1 MIFVKVINLPLIEN
15 YFYFSEMQNDKVLLE
30 RRLGLLQATAINM
43 IDMVGIGPFVVLP
56 IVIQLMYGPWFIYAW
71 IAGALL
77 SLVDSLIWSELGAA
91 LPNAGGSFYFLR
103 TAYGEKSWGKLMS
116 FLYTWQTM
124 IQAPLVIASGAI
136 GFSYYAGY
144 LFELNDITSR
154 IVSGGVVILL
164 TALLYRNISTIGK
177 MSTLLWVGVV
187 GTILWII
194 WGGLQNGHLFEPIK
208 AMNDG
213 LPLNALF
220 GVALGAASVKTIYSY
235 LGYYNVCHLGS
246 EIKDPAKIIP
256 RSMLLSV
263 IGIAILYLLMNIS
276 VVSVIPWKEA
286 SESKFIVSL
295 FLEKLY
301 GTTAATIGT
310 VLILWIAFASLFAVM
325 LGYSRVPY
333 AAAKEGEFF
342 EVFSKLHPTKHFPH
356 VALIGLGIT
365 AFFFSLLFKL
375 TEVIT
380 AILAMRILVQFIGQA
395 IGLMM
400 MRKNKTIEFPFKMP
414 LYPLPVIIAIIM
426 WLAIFIS
433 TGLTFMYSGLIVIT
447 TGVFAFLIKA
457 KSKSEWPF

>member
-1 MIFVKVINLPLIEN
+1 MIFVKVTNLPLIEN
-15 YFYFSEMQNDKVLLE
+15 YFYFSAMQNDKVHLE

-177 MSTLLWVGVV
+177 MSTMLWVGVV

-208 AMNDG
+208 VMNDG
-213 LPLNALF
+213 LQLNALF

-263 IGIAILYLLMNIS
+263 IGIAFLYLLMNMS
-276 VVSVIPWKEA
+276 VVSVIPWQEA
-286 SESKFIVSL
+286 AQSKFIVSL

-342 EVFSKLHPTKHFPH
+342 SVFARLHPTKHFPH
-356 VALIGLGIT
+356 IALIGLGVT
-365 AFFFSLLFKL
+365 AFVFSLLFKL

-400 MRKNKTIEFPFKMP
+400 MRKNKTIAFPFKMP
-414 LYPLPVIIAIIM
+414 LYPLPVIVAIIM

-433 TGLTFMYSGLIVIT
+433 TGLTFMYSGLIVIA
-447 TGVFAFLIKA
+447 TGIIAYLIKA
-457 KSKSEWPF
+457 KRNKEWPF

>member
-1 MIFVKVINLPLIEN
+1 MIFVKVTNLPLIEN
-15 YFYFSEMQNDKVLLE
+15 YFYFSAMQNDKVHLE
-30 RRLGLLQATAINM
+30 RRLGLLQATAMNM

-154 IVSGGVVILL
+154 IVSGSVVILL

-177 MSTLLWVGVV
+177 MSTMLWVGVV

-208 AMNDG
+208 VMNDG
-213 LPLNALF
+213 LQLNALF

-263 IGIAILYLLMNIS
+263 VGIAFLYLLMNMS
-276 VVSVIPWKEA
+276 VVSVIPWQEA
-286 SESKFIVSL
+286 AQSKFIVSL

-342 EVFSKLHPTKHFPH
+342 SVFARLHPTKHFPH
-356 VALIGLGIT
+356 IALIGLGVT
-365 AFFFSLLFKL
+365 AFVFSLLFKL

-400 MRKNKTIEFPFKMP
+400 MRKNKTIAFPFKMP
-414 LYPLPVIIAIIM
+414 LYPLPVIVAIIM

-433 TGLTFMYSGLIVIT
+433 TGLTFMYSGLIVIA
-447 TGVFAFLIKA
+447 TGIIAYLIKA
-457 KSKSEWPF
+457 KRNKEWPF